1 MDPDVRLELVFQRGE
16 IMRMH
21 RVLLGAFWLSL
32 VAIAVTGCNSGKGV
46 TDPAVQFANLRVVN
60 LIPDA
65 GGPLNVTLDGNTFIS
80 GLNFEGLTQYQQIDS
95 GTRAIQVSVAG
106 GASNIISTT
115 LTFTGITNYTLVIY
129 GPVEAAANL
138 LVSDACV
145 LNGQG
150 ACTDPGAGNFTLR
163 VINAATSGA
172 GVDVYLTTP
181 GANLDAA
188 APNVAGVSASTTSAF
203 AALAAG
209 NLEIRVTSSG
219 TKEVIYDSVPQS
231 FSAGSLVEAVVY
243 TRASSELVGVTLL
256 NINSTGSSITSPNL
270 LSQFKVINGS
280 SLPSPVNVFVNQNL
294 LLSNIPFG
302 GASSYQKTATGSPTV
317 SIEATA
323 TPGAALLTLMP
334 TLGPGTDSSILLTGP
349 SGALKALVLS
359 DNNLPPVPVR
369 ARVRFVNGTTDI
381 SALDIYVNFSKLISG
396 LAMNSASTDIEF
408 NADPAAGTTY
418 EFDFN
423 VAGTNQSSLKLPG
436 VALFGGKTYTIY
448 VVGPQAALSGIFTGD
463 N

>member
-21 RVLLGAFWLSL
+21 RVLLSAFWLSL
-32 VAIAVTGCNSGKGV
+32 VAVAVNGCNSGKGV
-46 TDPAVQFANLRVVN
+46 TDPAVQFAMLRIVN

-65 GGPLNVTLDGNTFIS
+65 GGPLNVTLDGNTFVS
-80 GLNFEGLTQYQQIDS
+80 GLNFEALTQYQQIDS

-106 GASNIISTT
+106 GASNIISTS
-115 LTFTGITNYTLVIY
+115 LSFTGITNYTLVIY
-129 GPVEAAANL
+129 GPAGEATSL
-138 LVSDACV
+138 LVSDACPSSAQAV
-145 LNGQG
+145 
-150 ACTDPGAGNFTLR
+150 CSDPGAGNFNLR
-163 VINAATSGA
+163 VINAATTGA
-172 GVDVYLTTP
+172 GVDVYVTAP

-188 APNVAGVSASTTSAF
+188 APNFAGVSVGTTSTF
-203 AALAAG
+203 SILAAG

-231 FSAGSLVEAVVY
+231 FSERAVVEAIVY
-243 TRASSELVGVTLL
+243 TRTSSKLVGVSLL
-256 NINSTGSSITSPNL
+256 NNDSTGTSITSPNL

-280 SLPSPVNVFVNQNL
+280 SVPSPINVFVNQNL

-317 SIEATA
+317 SVEATA

-334 TLGPGTDSSILLTGP
+334 ALGPGTDSSILLTGP
-349 SGALKALVLS
+349 SGALKALVLG
-359 DNNLPPVPVR
+359 DNNLPPVPNR
-369 ARVRFVNGTTDI
+369 ARVRLVNGTTDI
-381 SALDIYVNFSKLISG
+381 SALDVYVNFSKLVSG
-396 LAMNSASTDIEF
+396 LAMNAAVAGLEF
-408 NADPAAGTTY
+408 NADPVAGTSY

-423 VAGTNQSSLKLPG
+423 VAGTTQSSLKLPG

>member
-46 TDPAVQFANLRVVN
+46 TDPAVQFAMLRIVN

-65 GGPLNVTLDGNTFIS
+65 SGPLNVTLDGNNFVS
-80 GLNFEGLTQYQQIDS
+80 GLNFEGVTQYQQIDS

-106 GASNIISTT
+106 GASNIITT
-115 LTFTGITNYTLVIY
+115 SLSFTGITNYTLVIY
-129 GPVEAAANL
+129 GPVAAATSL
-138 LVSDACV
+138 LVSDACPS
-145 LNGQG
+145 NAQG
-150 ACTDPGAGNFTLR
+150 VCADPGPGNFTLR
-163 VINAATSGA
+163 VINAAASGA
-172 GVDVYLTTP
+172 AVDVYVTAP
-181 GANLDAA
+181 GASLDAA
-188 APNVAGVSASTTSAF
+188 APNIAGVSVGTASAF
-203 AALAAG
+203 STPAAG

-231 FSAGSLVEAVVY
+231 FSASSLVEAVVY
-243 TRASSELVGVTLL
+243 TRASSKLVSVSLL
-256 NINSTGSSITSPNL
+256 NIDSTGTSSTSPNL

-280 SLPSPVNVFVNQNL
+280 SVPSPLNIFVNQNL
-294 LLSNIPFG
+294 LLSNIPFA
-302 GASSYQKTATGSPTV
+302 GASSYQKTLSGSPALSV
-317 SIEATA
+317 EATA

-359 DNNLPPVPVR
+359 DNNLPPVPLR
-369 ARVRFVNGTTDI
+369 ARVRLVNGTTDI
-381 SALDIYVNFSKLISG
+381 SALDVYVNFSKLISG

-423 VAGTNQSSLKLPG
+423 VAGTTQSSLKLPG

-448 VVGPQAALSGIFTGD
+448 IVGPQAALSGIFTGD

>member
-1 MDPDVRLELVFQRGE
+1 MDADVSLKPVYQRGE

-32 VAIAVTGCNSGKGV
+32 VAVALTGCNSGKGV
-46 TDPAVQFANLRVVN
+46 TDPAVQFAMLRIVN

-65 GGPLNVTLDGNTFIS
+65 GGPINVTLDGNTFVS
-80 GLNFEGLTQYQQIDS
+80 GLNFEALTQYQQIDS
-95 GTRAIQVSVAG
+95 GTRAIQVSIAG
-106 GASNIISTT
+106 GASNIISIA
-115 LTFTGITNYTLVIY
+115 LTFTGVTNYTLVIY
-129 GPVEAAANL
+129 GPAGAATSL
-138 LVSDACV
+138 LVSDACPS
-145 LNGQG
+145 NGQDIC
-150 ACTDPGAGNFTLR
+150 ADPGAGNFNLR
-163 VINAATSGA
+163 VTNAATSGA
-172 GVDVYLTTP
+172 AVDVYATAP

-188 APNVAGVSASTTSAF
+188 APNIAGVSVGTTSAF
-203 AALAAG
+203 STLAAG

-231 FSAGSLVEAVVY
+231 FSERSQVEAVVY
-243 TRASSELVGVTLL
+243 TRASSKLVGVSLL
-256 NINSTGSSITSPNL
+256 NNDSTGTSITSPNL

-280 SLPSPVNVFVNQNL
+280 SVPSPVNVFVNQNL

-317 SIEATA
+317 SVEATA

-381 SALDIYVNFSKLISG
+381 SALDVYVNFSKLVSG
-396 LAMNSASTDIEF
+396 LAMNSAVAGLEF
-408 NADPAAGTTY
+408 GADPVAGTSY

-436 VALFGGKTYTIY
+436 VALFGGRTYTIY
-448 VVGPQAALSGIFTGD
+448 VVGPQAALSGIVTGD

>member
-1 MDPDVRLELVFQRGE
+1 
-16 IMRMH
+16 MRMH

-32 VAIAVTGCNSGKGV
+32 VAVALTGCNSGKGV
-46 TDPAVQFANLRVVN
+46 TDPAVQFAMLRIVN

-65 GGPLNVTLDGNTFIS
+65 GGPLNVTLDGNNFVS

-106 GASNIISTT
+106 GASNIISTA
-115 LTFTGITNYTLVIY
+115 LNFTGITNYTLVIY
-129 GPVEAAANL
+129 GPVGAATDAL
-138 LVSDACV
+138 LSDATID
-145 LNGQG
+145 
-150 ACTDPGAGNFTLR
+150 AGAGNFNLR
-163 VINAATSGA
+163 VINAATGVAGA
-172 GVDVYLTTP
+172 KVDVYVTAP

-188 APNVAGVSASTTSAF
+188 APNFAGVSVGTTSVF
-203 AALAAG
+203 SPLATG

-231 FSAGSLVEAVVY
+231 FAEHANVEAVVY
-243 TRASSELVGVTLL
+243 TRASSKLVGLSLL
-256 NINSTGSSITSPNL
+256 NIDGTGSSITSPNL

-280 SLPSPVNVFVNQNL
+280 SVPSPLNVFVNQNL

-317 SIEATA
+317 SVEATA

-334 TLGPGTDSSILLTGP
+334 TLAPGTDSSILFTGP

-369 ARVRFVNGTTDI
+369 ARVRLVNGTTDI
-381 SALDIYVNFSKLISG
+381 SALDVYVNFSKLVSG
-396 LAMNSASTDIEF
+396 LAMNAAVGGLEF
-408 NADPAAGTTY
+408 DADPVAGTSY

-436 VALFGGKTYTIY
+436 VALFGGRTYTIY
-448 VVGPQAALSGIFTGD
+448 VVGPQAALSGVFTGD